1 MSSGKLSEDK
11 YKLQEGA
18 WFHKGRILISLE
30 STLAWDLIHEHYS
43 TPIAGYSGFERTLQ
57 RLGVSFSWQG
67 LQKQVWTF
75 FQNCEECQ
83 QCKYEITVPARL
95 LAPLPILER
104 IWEDIHMDF
113 ITGLPN
119 GSGKTV
125 IMIIVD
131 QLSKY
136 ANFALLAHPYSAESV
151 ARAFVENVFKF
162 HGLPRSIV
170 SDRDLVFTS
179 MSWGEVLKL

>member
-1 MSSGKLSEDK
+1 
-11 YKLQEGA
+11 
-18 WFHKGRILISLE
+18 
-30 STLAWDLIHEHYS
+30 
-43 TPIAGYSGFERTLQ
+43 
-57 RLGVSFSWQG
+57 
-67 LQKQVWTF
+67 
-75 FQNCEECQ
+75 
-83 QCKYEITVPARL
+83 
-95 LAPLPILER
+95 
-104 IWEDIHMDF
+104 MDF

-136 ANFALLAHPYSAESV
+136 ANFALLAHPYWAESV